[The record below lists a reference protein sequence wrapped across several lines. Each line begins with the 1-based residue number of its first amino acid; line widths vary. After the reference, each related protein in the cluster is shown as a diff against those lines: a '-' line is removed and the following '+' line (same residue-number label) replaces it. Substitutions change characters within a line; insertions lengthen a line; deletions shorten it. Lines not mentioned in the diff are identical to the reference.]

1 MASSSDFN
9 SKNVRNEISSLYDQV
24 QNYAHK
30 KTNTSSVV
38 RWLKGSEKEKAAL
51 ESKIT
56 GIIKSLHMMSADE
69 ISPVIEMSARG
80 SSDLD
85 NLLFAIATINPAL
98 AEQVQPL
105 VDRRSILEG
114 LKYTPG
120 DTTAQMRKKID
131 TLQLM
136 TTGSETVEG
145 GYLLELKRNYI
156 EQYATGDVSNLAAGM
171 ERSPE
176 LVDWIWDEIKDLP
189 DNQIGKIEEIV
200 HYSAKHGGMIELL
213 QRMDPSKHHSRDEIQ
228 QGEIGLVNLHD
239 DLPHDTPQPL
249 PKNGP
254 NGPIFNEMPIDL
266 RRSYLSVNFEKFGF
280 QGTSKEEIDRKMEKI
295 KHAAEDPRLA
305 DMSHVF
311 HQGIN
316 MGALAKVHEF
326 YMDSQVPN
334 IGQQKDF
341 RTYIFLFKNNEGET
355 VYRFINVIGACV
367 KPENQKLERMPFDTF
382 YLHIVDCKAGKED
395 SEATVKRFLSPPLE
409 SMNDVKTLML
419 SLLSNQS

>member
-1 MASSSDFN
+1 MASSSDYN
-9 SKNVRNEISSLYDQV
+9 SRNVQSEISSLYDQV
-24 QNYAHK
+24 QNYAN
-30 KTNTSSVV
+30 KTSNTPTVV
-38 RWLKGSEKEKAAL
+38 RWLRGSDKEKAAL
-51 ESKIT
+51 ETKLT
-56 GIIKSLHMMSADE
+56 GIIKSLHKMSAEE

-80 SSDLD
+80 GSDLD

-114 LKYTPG
+114 LKHAPG
-120 DTTAQMRKKID
+120 DTTAQIRKKMD

-136 TTGSETVEG
+136 TTGNDTVEG
-145 GYLLELKRNYI
+145 KYLLELKRNYI

-171 ERSPE
+171 ERCPE

-189 DNQIGKIEEIV
+189 DTEIGKIEEIV

-213 QRMDPSKHHSRDEIQ
+213 QRLDPSKHHSRDEIK

-239 DLPHDTPQPL
+239 DLPHDTPIPL

-254 NGPIFNEMPIDL
+254 NGPIHNELPTDF
-266 RRSYLSVNFEKFGF
+266 RRGYLSVNFEKFGF
-280 QGTSKEEIDRKMEKI
+280 QGTSQPEIEKKMEKI
-295 KHAAEDPRLA
+295 QQAADDPRFA

-316 MGALAKVHEF
+316 MGGLAKVHEY
-326 YMDSQVPN
+326 YMDSHVEN
-334 IGQQKDF
+334 IGQQKEF

-355 VYRFINVIGACV
+355 VYRYINVLGACV

-409 SMNDVKTLML
+409 SLNDVKAMMM
-419 SLLSNQS
+419 SLLTNKT